1 MKQFGLSSSRLLL
14 MGSIIAF
21 ITVLDQ
27 LSKAWI
33 VQHFER
39 GEVLPVIPN
48 FFNLI
53 LTYNRGAAFGM
64 FSNLPEGSRQLVLGV
79 TSFAALGLVL
89 YFLFR
94 DYKGLL
100 PAQVALSLVL
110 GGAIGNL
117 IDRVVLGEVV
127 DFLDFYIGAY
137 HWPAFNVADSSI
149 FIGVFILLFLK
160 PQPKTEEQP
169 Q

>member
-1 MKQFGLSSSRLLL
+1 MKQFGLSSGRLAL
-14 MGSIIAF
+14 MSGVISCIAL
-21 ITVLDQ
+21 LDQ
-27 LSKAWI
+27 WSKAWI

-39 GEVLPVIPN
+39 GEVLPIIPN

-64 FSNLPEGSRQLVLGV
+64 FSNLPEGTRQIVLGV
-79 TSFAALGLVL
+79 TSFVALVLVL
-89 YFLFR
+89 YFLFK

-100 PAQVALSLVL
+100 PAQIALSLVL

-127 DFLDFYIGAY
+127 DFLDFYIGVY
-137 HWPAFNVADSSI
+137 HWPAFNIADSSI
-149 FIGVFILLFLK
+149 FVGVFILLFLK
-160 PQPKTEEQP
+160 PQAKSEEQP